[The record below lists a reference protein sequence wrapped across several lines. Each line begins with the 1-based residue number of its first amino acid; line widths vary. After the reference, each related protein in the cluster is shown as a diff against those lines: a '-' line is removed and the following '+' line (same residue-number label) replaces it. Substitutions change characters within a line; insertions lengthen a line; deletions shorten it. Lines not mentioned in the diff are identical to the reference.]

1 MPLVYICP
9 VLFKVV
15 FQVGS
20 RVVFFK
26 TLQTIGLEQLSVV
39 LSVYNSTSPCGF
51 VLNIFL
57 ELWLRNQIG
66 PQKKFHSSKQYFSK
80 LPITMSTNN
89 VEESMS
95 MFFDDEFNPS
105 TYIDKL
111 VTSVTQQNSTTSTTP
126 STYSKQSLTK
136 LSHTINQLITHVDYY
151 VSDIANNSLHEKL
164 EMLDKSSTL
173 IHTSNASEEQGGTSR
188 LQYHL
193 NILDNSIISLQSELT
208 EINNTIELN
217 ESINNEAVQTLI
229 QLKLV
234 KNNLITV
241 IDVLETM
248 NNSLSKVNENKLT
261 YTVDEFQLILDEL
274 LGSIKQQLSSTGD
287 NSVLLAHIAKLI
299 NLQNVFLNLN
309 NFNPV
314 YKRFITKLITERDTY
329 LKRLNTWEL
338 YTCPI

>member
-1 MPLVYICP
+1 MWIWIEY
-9 VLFKVV
+9 
-15 FQVGS
+15 
-20 RVVFFK
+20 
-26 TLQTIGLEQLSVV
+26 
-39 LSVYNSTSPCGF
+39 
-51 VLNIFL
+51 L
-57 ELWLRNQIG
+57 ELWLRNQID
-66 PQKKFHSSKQYFSK
+66 PQEISLLKTIFQQTANHHVYQQCRRV
-80 LPITMSTNN
+80 N
-89 VEESMS
+89 VYV
-95 MFFDDEFNPS
+95 FDDEFNPS

-136 LSHTINQLITHVDYY
+136 LSHTINQLITHFDYY

-173 IHTSNASEEQGGTSR
+173 IHTSSASEEQGGTSR

-274 LGSIKQQLSSTGD
+274 LGSIKQQLSSTET
-287 NSVLLAHIAKLI
+287 I
-299 NLQNVFLNLN
+299 
-309 NFNPV
+309 
-314 YKRFITKLITERDTY
+314 
-329 LKRLNTWEL
+329 L
-338 YTCPI
+338 YS

>member
-1 MPLVYICP
+1 
-9 VLFKVV
+9 
-15 FQVGS
+15 
-20 RVVFFK
+20 
-26 TLQTIGLEQLSVV
+26 
-39 LSVYNSTSPCGF
+39 
-51 VLNIFL
+51 
-57 ELWLRNQIG
+57 
-66 PQKKFHSSKQYFSK
+66 
-80 LPITMSTNN
+80 MSTNN

-136 LSHTINQLITHVDYY
+136 LSHTINQLITHFDYY

-248 NNSLSKVNENKLT
+248 NNSLSKVNENKST
-261 YTVDEFQLILDEL
+261 YTVDEFQSILDEL

-329 LKRLNTWEL
+329 LKRLNT
-338 YTCPI
+338 

>member
-1 MPLVYICP
+1 
-9 VLFKVV
+9 
-15 FQVGS
+15 
-20 RVVFFK
+20 
-26 TLQTIGLEQLSVV
+26 
-39 LSVYNSTSPCGF
+39 
-51 VLNIFL
+51 
-57 ELWLRNQIG
+57 
-66 PQKKFHSSKQYFSK
+66 
-80 LPITMSTNN
+80 MSTNN

-136 LSHTINQLITHVDYY
+136 LSHTINQLITHFDYY

-234 KNNLITV
+234 KDNLITV

-299 NLQNVFLNLN
+299 NLQNVFLKLN

-329 LKRLNTWEL
+329 LKRLNT
-338 YTCPI
+338 